1 MYLNSFNGLGTNVR
15 LPSECKRQA
24 STFNS
29 SIFVSRK
36 YFSAQICIII
46 IIHGIGPIFCTVRI
60 FLSYLYWTGSSQR
73 TIYLTILNST
83 TLEMP
88 PTQLVP
94 PSRSPL
100 SKYWWCQGD
109 SKEMGKEN
117 HLLRQRNVYKS
128 NFRQYI
134 EIYLILSM
142 SCGGLLIAPP
152 QGPIHSIQWHN
163 KLVHWAKARLQL
175 VHLDTIITFDVRF
188 KHETAYYHHIF
199 RKVSFIL

>member
-1 MYLNSFNGLGTNVR
+1 MH
-15 LPSECKRQA
+15 K
-24 STFNS
+24 
-29 SIFVSRK
+29 
-36 YFSAQICIII
+36 SALLSLFM
-46 IIHGIGPIFCTVRI
+46 GPLFCTVKI
-60 FLSYLYWTGSSQR
+60 FRSYLFWTGSSQR

-100 SKYWWCQGD
+100 SKYWWCQGN

-117 HLLRQRNVYKS
+117 LLGQRNVYRS
-128 NFRQYI
+128 NCRQYI
-134 EIYLILSM
+134 EIYLILSV

-188 KHETAYYHHIF
+188 KHETAY
-199 RKVSFIL
+199 SILPSISKGHFHSLV

>member
-1 MYLNSFNGLGTNVR
+1 MH
-15 LPSECKRQA
+15 K
-24 STFNS
+24 
-29 SIFVSRK
+29 
-36 YFSAQICIII
+36 SALLSLFM
-46 IIHGIGPIFCTVRI
+46 GPTFCTVKI
-60 FLSYLYWTGSSQR
+60 FCCYLYRTGSSQR

-188 KHETAYYHHIF
+188 KHETAYYHLF
-199 RKVSFIL
+199 PKVTFIL